1 MIKILIIALVI
12 YLLVVTR
19 ARIRLPHPGLQATVD
34 VLKAADLS
42 DDEVQRMAAQYVRYC
57 DAQNRVA
64 PAGDPYAERLAR
76 LTGRYV
82 AVNGIPLNFKV
93 YKTTAVNA
101 FATADGSIRV
111 FSGLMDRLGDDELM
125 AIVGHEMGHVRNHDT
140 IGAMRKAYLA
150 SAARSALGAVGGA
163 LGALSASQLGSIAE
177 QYASAQ
183 FSQGQETLADDFSFG
198 FLIRNGYDP
207 YAMASALEKITQ
219 ISRQGGSEADEVMQ
233 LFSTHPDSA
242 WRAAR
247 MRSKA
252 ISAAGRELSPCP
264 ADVRKTGRSAMG
276 TKDAGESRQARSS
289 GYARM
294 RPKVR
299 IRKPLNRSWRV
310 SCTGL
315 PEKTLDGE
323 ITERDPGPS
332 RPVAGQ
338 SGVGGQLSFLQGT
351 DAPLHHACRA
361 GDVCRY
367 SSGTARF
374 GLAFLGRHRK
384 NRPERHL

>member
-64 PAGDPYAERLAR
+64 PAGDPSAERLAR

-93 YKTTAVNA
+93 YKTSAVNA

-150 SAARSALGAVGGA
+150 SAARNALGAVGGA

-252 ISAAGRELSPCP
+252 
-264 ADVRKTGRSAMG
+264 
-276 TKDAGESRQARSS
+276 AR
-289 GYARM
+289 
-294 RPKVR
+294 
-299 IRKPLNRSWRV
+299 
-310 SCTGL
+310 
-315 PEKTLDGE
+315 
-323 ITERDPGPS
+323 
-332 RPVAGQ
+332 
-338 SGVGGQLSFLQGT
+338 
-351 DAPLHHACRA
+351 H
-361 GDVCRY
+361 
-367 SSGTARF
+367 
-374 GLAFLGRHRK
+374 LGRRSGA
-384 NRPERHL
+384 

>member
-93 YKTTAVNA
+93 YKTSAVNA

-125 AIVGHEMGHVRNHDT
+125 AIVGHEMGHVRNLDT

-150 SAARSALGAVGGA
+150 SAARNALGAVGGA

-252 ISAAGRELSPCP
+252 DR
-264 ADVRKTGRSAMG
+264 
-276 TKDAGESRQARSS
+276 
-289 GYARM
+289 
-294 RPKVR
+294 
-299 IRKPLNRSWRV
+299 
-310 SCTGL
+310 
-315 PEKTLDGE
+315 
-323 ITERDPGPS
+323 
-332 RPVAGQ
+332 
-338 SGVGGQLSFLQGT
+338 
-351 DAPLHHACRA
+351 H
-361 GDVCRY
+361 
-367 SSGTARF
+367 
-374 GLAFLGRHRK
+374 LGRRSGA
-384 NRPERHL
+384 

>member
-93 YKTTAVNA
+93 YKTSAVNA

-150 SAARSALGAVGGA
+150 SAARNALGAVGGA

-219 ISRQGGSEADEVMQ
+219 ISCQGGSEADEVMQ

-252 ISAAGRELSPCP
+252 DR
-264 ADVRKTGRSAMG
+264 
-276 TKDAGESRQARSS
+276 
-289 GYARM
+289 
-294 RPKVR
+294 
-299 IRKPLNRSWRV
+299 
-310 SCTGL
+310 
-315 PEKTLDGE
+315 
-323 ITERDPGPS
+323 
-332 RPVAGQ
+332 
-338 SGVGGQLSFLQGT
+338 
-351 DAPLHHACRA
+351 H
-361 GDVCRY
+361 
-367 SSGTARF
+367 
-374 GLAFLGRHRK
+374 LGRRSGA
-384 NRPERHL
+384 

>member
-93 YKTTAVNA
+93 YKTSAVNA

-150 SAARSALGAVGGA
+150 SAARNALGAVGGA

-252 ISAAGRELSPCP
+252 DRHLGR
-264 ADVRKTGRSAMG
+264 R
-276 TKDAGESRQARSS
+276 
-289 GYARM
+289 
-294 RPKVR
+294 
-299 IRKPLNRSWRV
+299 
-310 SCTGL
+310 
-315 PEKTLDGE
+315 
-323 ITERDPGPS
+323 
-332 RPVAGQ
+332 
-338 SGVGGQLSFLQGT
+338 SGV
-351 DAPLHHACRA
+351 
-361 GDVCRY
+361 
-367 SSGTARF
+367 
-374 GLAFLGRHRK
+374 
-384 NRPERHL
+384 

>member
-93 YKTTAVNA
+93 YKTSAVNA

-150 SAARSALGAVGGA
+150 SAARNALGAVGGA

-252 ISAAGRELSPCP
+252 
-264 ADVRKTGRSAMG
+264 
-276 TKDAGESRQARSS
+276 AR
-289 GYARM
+289 
-294 RPKVR
+294 
-299 IRKPLNRSWRV
+299 
-310 SCTGL
+310 
-315 PEKTLDGE
+315 
-323 ITERDPGPS
+323 
-332 RPVAGQ
+332 
-338 SGVGGQLSFLQGT
+338 
-351 DAPLHHACRA
+351 H
-361 GDVCRY
+361 
-367 SSGTARF
+367 
-374 GLAFLGRHRK
+374 LGRRSGA
-384 NRPERHL
+384 

>member
-93 YKTTAVNA
+93 YKTSAVNA

-125 AIVGHEMGHVRNHDT
+125 AIVGHEMGHVRNLDT

-150 SAARSALGAVGGA
+150 SAARNALGAVGGA

-252 ISAAGRELSPCP
+252 DRHLGR
-264 ADVRKTGRSAMG
+264 R
-276 TKDAGESRQARSS
+276 
-289 GYARM
+289 
-294 RPKVR
+294 
-299 IRKPLNRSWRV
+299 
-310 SCTGL
+310 
-315 PEKTLDGE
+315 
-323 ITERDPGPS
+323 
-332 RPVAGQ
+332 
-338 SGVGGQLSFLQGT
+338 SGV
-351 DAPLHHACRA
+351 
-361 GDVCRY
+361 
-367 SSGTARF
+367 
-374 GLAFLGRHRK
+374 
-384 NRPERHL
+384 

>member
-93 YKTTAVNA
+93 YKTSAVNA

-150 SAARSALGAVGGA
+150 SAARNALGAVGGA

-183 FSQGQETLADDFSFG
+183 FSQGQETLADDFRFG

-252 ISAAGRELSPCP
+252 DR
-264 ADVRKTGRSAMG
+264 
-276 TKDAGESRQARSS
+276 
-289 GYARM
+289 
-294 RPKVR
+294 
-299 IRKPLNRSWRV
+299 
-310 SCTGL
+310 
-315 PEKTLDGE
+315 
-323 ITERDPGPS
+323 
-332 RPVAGQ
+332 
-338 SGVGGQLSFLQGT
+338 
-351 DAPLHHACRA
+351 H
-361 GDVCRY
+361 
-367 SSGTARF
+367 
-374 GLAFLGRHRK
+374 LGRRSGA
-384 NRPERHL
+384 

>member
-57 DAQNRVA
+57 DVQNRGA

-93 YKTTAVNA
+93 YKTSAVNA

-150 SAARSALGAVGGA
+150 SAARNALGAVGGA

-252 ISAAGRELSPCP
+252 DR
-264 ADVRKTGRSAMG
+264 
-276 TKDAGESRQARSS
+276 
-289 GYARM
+289 
-294 RPKVR
+294 
-299 IRKPLNRSWRV
+299 
-310 SCTGL
+310 
-315 PEKTLDGE
+315 
-323 ITERDPGPS
+323 
-332 RPVAGQ
+332 
-338 SGVGGQLSFLQGT
+338 
-351 DAPLHHACRA
+351 H
-361 GDVCRY
+361 
-367 SSGTARF
+367 
-374 GLAFLGRHRK
+374 LGRRSGA
-384 NRPERHL
+384 

>member
-93 YKTTAVNA
+93 YKTSAVNA

-150 SAARSALGAVGGA
+150 SAARNALGAVGGA

-252 ISAAGRELSPCP
+252 DRHLGR
-264 ADVRKTGRSAMG
+264 
-276 TKDAGESRQARSS
+276 
-289 GYARM
+289 
-294 RPKVR
+294 
-299 IRKPLNRSWRV
+299 
-310 SCTGL
+310 
-315 PEKTLDGE
+315 
-323 ITERDPGPS
+323 
-332 RPVAGQ
+332 
-338 SGVGGQLSFLQGT
+338 
-351 DAPLHHACRA
+351 RA
-361 GDVCRY
+361 G
-367 SSGTARF
+367 A
-374 GLAFLGRHRK
+374 
-384 NRPERHL
+384 

>member
-93 YKTTAVNA
+93 YKTSAVNA

-150 SAARSALGAVGGA
+150 SAARNALGAVGGA

-252 ISAAGRELSPCP
+252 DRPPVGSLVP
-264 ADVRKTGRSAMG
+264 VR
-276 TKDAGESRQARSS
+276 
-289 GYARM
+289 RM
-294 RPKVR
+294 
-299 IRKPLNRSWRV
+299 
-310 SCTGL
+310 
-315 PEKTLDGE
+315 
-323 ITERDPGPS
+323 
-332 RPVAGQ
+332 
-338 SGVGGQLSFLQGT
+338 
-351 DAPLHHACRA
+351 
-361 GDVCRY
+361 
-367 SSGTARF
+367 
-374 GLAFLGRHRK
+374 
-384 NRPERHL
+384 

>member
-1 MIKILIIALVI
+1 M
-12 YLLVVTR
+12 
-19 ARIRLPHPGLQATVD
+19 
-34 VLKAADLS
+34 
-42 DDEVQRMAAQYVRYC
+42 
-57 DAQNRVA
+57 
-64 PAGDPYAERLAR
+64 
-76 LTGRYV
+76 

-93 YKTTAVNA
+93 YKTSAVNA

-150 SAARSALGAVGGA
+150 SAARNALGAVGGA

-252 ISAAGRELSPCP
+252 DR
-264 ADVRKTGRSAMG
+264 
-276 TKDAGESRQARSS
+276 
-289 GYARM
+289 
-294 RPKVR
+294 
-299 IRKPLNRSWRV
+299 
-310 SCTGL
+310 
-315 PEKTLDGE
+315 
-323 ITERDPGPS
+323 
-332 RPVAGQ
+332 
-338 SGVGGQLSFLQGT
+338 
-351 DAPLHHACRA
+351 H
-361 GDVCRY
+361 
-367 SSGTARF
+367 
-374 GLAFLGRHRK
+374 LGRRSGA
-384 NRPERHL
+384 

>member
-34 VLKAADLS
+34 VLKAADRS

-93 YKTTAVNA
+93 YKTSAVNA

-150 SAARSALGAVGGA
+150 SAARNALGAVGGA
-163 LGALSASQLGSIAE
+163 LGALSASHRGSRAE

-252 ISAAGRELSPCP
+252 
-264 ADVRKTGRSAMG
+264 D
-276 TKDAGESRQARSS
+276 
-289 GYARM
+289 
-294 RPKVR
+294 
-299 IRKPLNRSWRV
+299 
-310 SCTGL
+310 
-315 PEKTLDGE
+315 
-323 ITERDPGPS
+323 
-332 RPVAGQ
+332 
-338 SGVGGQLSFLQGT
+338 
-351 DAPLHHACRA
+351 LH
-361 GDVCRY
+361 
-367 SSGTARF
+367 
-374 GLAFLGRHRK
+374 LGRRSGA
-384 NRPERHL
+384 

>member
-93 YKTTAVNA
+93 YKTSAVNA

-150 SAARSALGAVGGA
+150 SAARNALGAVGGA

-207 YAMASALEKITQ
+207 YAMASALENITQ

-252 ISAAGRELSPCP
+252 DR
-264 ADVRKTGRSAMG
+264 
-276 TKDAGESRQARSS
+276 
-289 GYARM
+289 
-294 RPKVR
+294 
-299 IRKPLNRSWRV
+299 
-310 SCTGL
+310 
-315 PEKTLDGE
+315 
-323 ITERDPGPS
+323 
-332 RPVAGQ
+332 
-338 SGVGGQLSFLQGT
+338 
-351 DAPLHHACRA
+351 H
-361 GDVCRY
+361 
-367 SSGTARF
+367 
-374 GLAFLGRHRK
+374 LGRRSGA
-384 NRPERHL
+384 

>member
-150 SAARSALGAVGGA
+150 SAARNALGAVGGA

-252 ISAAGRELSPCP
+252 DR
-264 ADVRKTGRSAMG
+264 
-276 TKDAGESRQARSS
+276 
-289 GYARM
+289 
-294 RPKVR
+294 
-299 IRKPLNRSWRV
+299 
-310 SCTGL
+310 
-315 PEKTLDGE
+315 
-323 ITERDPGPS
+323 
-332 RPVAGQ
+332 
-338 SGVGGQLSFLQGT
+338 
-351 DAPLHHACRA
+351 H
-361 GDVCRY
+361 
-367 SSGTARF
+367 
-374 GLAFLGRHRK
+374 LGRRSGA
-384 NRPERHL
+384 

>member
-64 PAGDPYAERLAR
+64 PAGDPYAERLVR

-93 YKTTAVNA
+93 YKTSAVNA

-150 SAARSALGAVGGA
+150 SAARNALGAVGGA

-252 ISAAGRELSPCP
+252 DR
-264 ADVRKTGRSAMG
+264 
-276 TKDAGESRQARSS
+276 
-289 GYARM
+289 
-294 RPKVR
+294 
-299 IRKPLNRSWRV
+299 
-310 SCTGL
+310 
-315 PEKTLDGE
+315 
-323 ITERDPGPS
+323 
-332 RPVAGQ
+332 
-338 SGVGGQLSFLQGT
+338 
-351 DAPLHHACRA
+351 H
-361 GDVCRY
+361 
-367 SSGTARF
+367 
-374 GLAFLGRHRK
+374 LGRRSGA
-384 NRPERHL
+384 

>member
-1 MIKILIIALVI
+1 MIKILIIVLVI

-93 YKTTAVNA
+93 YKTSAVNA

-140 IGAMRKAYLA
+140 IGVMRKAYLA
-150 SAARSALGAVGGA
+150 SAARNALGAVGGA
-163 LGALSASQLGSIAE
+163 LGVLSASQLGSIAE

-252 ISAAGRELSPCP
+252 DR
-264 ADVRKTGRSAMG
+264 
-276 TKDAGESRQARSS
+276 
-289 GYARM
+289 
-294 RPKVR
+294 
-299 IRKPLNRSWRV
+299 
-310 SCTGL
+310 
-315 PEKTLDGE
+315 
-323 ITERDPGPS
+323 
-332 RPVAGQ
+332 
-338 SGVGGQLSFLQGT
+338 
-351 DAPLHHACRA
+351 H
-361 GDVCRY
+361 
-367 SSGTARF
+367 
-374 GLAFLGRHRK
+374 LGRRSGA
-384 NRPERHL
+384 

>member
-57 DAQNRVA
+57 DAQNRLA
-64 PAGDPYAERLAR
+64 PAGDADAERLAR

-150 SAARSALGAVGGA
+150 SAARRALGAVGGA

-252 ISAAGRELSPCP
+252 DR
-264 ADVRKTGRSAMG
+264 
-276 TKDAGESRQARSS
+276 
-289 GYARM
+289 
-294 RPKVR
+294 
-299 IRKPLNRSWRV
+299 
-310 SCTGL
+310 
-315 PEKTLDGE
+315 
-323 ITERDPGPS
+323 
-332 RPVAGQ
+332 
-338 SGVGGQLSFLQGT
+338 
-351 DAPLHHACRA
+351 H
-361 GDVCRY
+361 
-367 SSGTARF
+367 
-374 GLAFLGRHRK
+374 LGRRSGA
-384 NRPERHL
+384 

>member
-93 YKTTAVNA
+93 YKTSAVNA

-150 SAARSALGAVGGA
+150 SAARNALGAVGGA

-198 FLIRNGYDP
+198 FLIRNGYDT

-252 ISAAGRELSPCP
+252 DR
-264 ADVRKTGRSAMG
+264 
-276 TKDAGESRQARSS
+276 
-289 GYARM
+289 
-294 RPKVR
+294 
-299 IRKPLNRSWRV
+299 
-310 SCTGL
+310 
-315 PEKTLDGE
+315 
-323 ITERDPGPS
+323 
-332 RPVAGQ
+332 
-338 SGVGGQLSFLQGT
+338 
-351 DAPLHHACRA
+351 H
-361 GDVCRY
+361 
-367 SSGTARF
+367 
-374 GLAFLGRHRK
+374 LGRRSGA
-384 NRPERHL
+384 

>member
-93 YKTTAVNA
+93 YKTSAVNA

-150 SAARSALGAVGGA
+150 SAARNALGAVGGA

-252 ISAAGRELSPCP
+252 
-264 ADVRKTGRSAMG
+264 D
-276 TKDAGESRQARSS
+276 
-289 GYARM
+289 
-294 RPKVR
+294 
-299 IRKPLNRSWRV
+299 
-310 SCTGL
+310 
-315 PEKTLDGE
+315 
-323 ITERDPGPS
+323 
-332 RPVAGQ
+332 
-338 SGVGGQLSFLQGT
+338 
-351 DAPLHHACRA
+351 LH
-361 GDVCRY
+361 
-367 SSGTARF
+367 
-374 GLAFLGRHRK
+374 LGRRSGA
-384 NRPERHL
+384 

>member
-93 YKTTAVNA
+93 YKTSAVNA

-125 AIVGHEMGHVRNHDT
+125 AIVGHEMGHVRNHET

-150 SAARSALGAVGGA
+150 SAARNALGAVGGA

-252 ISAAGRELSPCP
+252 DR
-264 ADVRKTGRSAMG
+264 
-276 TKDAGESRQARSS
+276 
-289 GYARM
+289 
-294 RPKVR
+294 
-299 IRKPLNRSWRV
+299 
-310 SCTGL
+310 
-315 PEKTLDGE
+315 
-323 ITERDPGPS
+323 
-332 RPVAGQ
+332 
-338 SGVGGQLSFLQGT
+338 
-351 DAPLHHACRA
+351 H
-361 GDVCRY
+361 
-367 SSGTARF
+367 
-374 GLAFLGRHRK
+374 LGRRSGA
-384 NRPERHL
+384 

>member
-42 DDEVQRMAAQYVRYC
+42 DDEVQRMAAQYGRYC

-93 YKTTAVNA
+93 YKTSAVNA

-150 SAARSALGAVGGA
+150 SAARNALGAVGGA

-252 ISAAGRELSPCP
+252 DR
-264 ADVRKTGRSAMG
+264 
-276 TKDAGESRQARSS
+276 
-289 GYARM
+289 
-294 RPKVR
+294 
-299 IRKPLNRSWRV
+299 
-310 SCTGL
+310 
-315 PEKTLDGE
+315 
-323 ITERDPGPS
+323 
-332 RPVAGQ
+332 
-338 SGVGGQLSFLQGT
+338 
-351 DAPLHHACRA
+351 H
-361 GDVCRY
+361 
-367 SSGTARF
+367 
-374 GLAFLGRHRK
+374 LGRRSGA
-384 NRPERHL
+384 

>member
-93 YKTTAVNA
+93 YKTSAVNA
-101 FATADGSIRV
+101 FATADCSIRV

-150 SAARSALGAVGGA
+150 SAARNALGAVGGA

-252 ISAAGRELSPCP
+252 DR
-264 ADVRKTGRSAMG
+264 
-276 TKDAGESRQARSS
+276 
-289 GYARM
+289 
-294 RPKVR
+294 
-299 IRKPLNRSWRV
+299 
-310 SCTGL
+310 
-315 PEKTLDGE
+315 
-323 ITERDPGPS
+323 
-332 RPVAGQ
+332 
-338 SGVGGQLSFLQGT
+338 
-351 DAPLHHACRA
+351 H
-361 GDVCRY
+361 
-367 SSGTARF
+367 
-374 GLAFLGRHRK
+374 LGRRSGA
-384 NRPERHL
+384 

>member
-42 DDEVQRMAAQYVRYC
+42 DDQVQRMAAQYVRYC

-93 YKTTAVNA
+93 YKTSAVNA

-150 SAARSALGAVGGA
+150 SAARNALGAVGGA

-252 ISAAGRELSPCP
+252 DR
-264 ADVRKTGRSAMG
+264 
-276 TKDAGESRQARSS
+276 
-289 GYARM
+289 
-294 RPKVR
+294 
-299 IRKPLNRSWRV
+299 
-310 SCTGL
+310 
-315 PEKTLDGE
+315 
-323 ITERDPGPS
+323 
-332 RPVAGQ
+332 
-338 SGVGGQLSFLQGT
+338 
-351 DAPLHHACRA
+351 H
-361 GDVCRY
+361 
-367 SSGTARF
+367 
-374 GLAFLGRHRK
+374 LGRRSGA
-384 NRPERHL
+384 

>member
-150 SAARSALGAVGGA
+150 SAARNALGAVGGA

-219 ISRQGGSEADEVMQ
+219 ISRQRSGRGDAT
-233 LFSTHPDSA
+233 LFDS
-242 WRAAR
+242 
-247 MRSKA
+247 
-252 ISAAGRELSPCP
+252 
-264 ADVRKTGRSAMG
+264 
-276 TKDAGESRQARSS
+276 SRQ
-289 GYARM
+289 
-294 RPKVR
+294 
-299 IRKPLNRSWRV
+299 RV
-310 SCTGL
+310 AGS
-315 PEKTLDGE
+315 PHAEQ
-323 ITERDPGPS
+323 S
-332 RPVAGQ
+332 RPA
-338 SGVGGQLSFLQGT
+338 SRPPVGSLV
-351 DAPLHHACRA
+351 PVR
-361 GDVCRY
+361 RM
-367 SSGTARF
+367 
-374 GLAFLGRHRK
+374 
-384 NRPERHL
+384 

>member
-93 YKTTAVNA
+93 YKTSAVNA

-111 FSGLMDRLGDDELM
+111 FSGLMDRLVDDELM

-150 SAARSALGAVGGA
+150 SAARNALGAVGGA

-252 ISAAGRELSPCP
+252 DR
-264 ADVRKTGRSAMG
+264 
-276 TKDAGESRQARSS
+276 
-289 GYARM
+289 
-294 RPKVR
+294 
-299 IRKPLNRSWRV
+299 
-310 SCTGL
+310 
-315 PEKTLDGE
+315 
-323 ITERDPGPS
+323 
-332 RPVAGQ
+332 
-338 SGVGGQLSFLQGT
+338 
-351 DAPLHHACRA
+351 H
-361 GDVCRY
+361 
-367 SSGTARF
+367 
-374 GLAFLGRHRK
+374 LGRRSGA
-384 NRPERHL
+384 